1 MNVFHAKLM
10 TYYEIHR
17 MRREGHSISQISE
30 YLVLNRRTVSKY
42 LAMNEQEYEAFLVSQ
57 SDRKCILDPFE
68 EFVVRRLKSFPGTSS
83 AQMYDWLKEEYSKLP
98 KVDPKT
104 VFNFVSK
111 MRGKYNIPIASDPRQ
126 CMIVEEL
133 PMGQQGQADFGE
145 VNLRDTAG
153 KRVKVSFLA
162 MVLSRSRYKYAW
174 FVKGHFTTELTI
186 TGHDKGFAYFMGVP
200 DEMVYDQDRVLLK
213 DENHGDL
220 ILTDGFRAY
229 AKEVGFNLHFCRKA
243 DPQSKGKVENLVKYI
258 KQNFLYNRTFHNI
271 ETLNDEALAWLGRTA
286 NAMPHAFTRKEPV
299 SQWHIERDFLRPYVP
314 HLPVPIPLLDMTVR
328 KDNTVSYKGNLYSLP
343 LGSYKGRGTSVNGK
357 IESGQLIITAKPA
370 AGLTNSGREFCRHVI
385 AEGRGQKVIN
395 TDHKRD
401 KTSAIT
407 EMVNQ
412 ISGLLI
418 DPEQGQRW
426 MNAIRAD
433 KPRYIRDQLIIIR
446 KAIEGASDP
455 ALISKAVSYCE
466 QNSILIAT
474 DFKAVLSVYEQEE
487 KDQLATA
494 KIVRVNPLN
503 SKMPD
508 AALNS
513 PEMSAIKDYEAIVKG
528 TRSAMKPRKR

>member
-10 TYYEIHR
+10 IYYEIHR
-17 MRREGHSISQISE
+17 MSREGHSISQISE
-30 YLVLNRRTVSKY
+30 YLVLNRRTVAKY
-42 LAMNEQEYEAFLVSQ
+42 LAMNEQGYEDFLLRQ

-68 EFVVRRLKSFPGTSS
+68 EFVVGKLKSFPNTPS
-83 AQMYDWLKEEYSKLP
+83 AQMHDWLKEAFSELP

-111 MRGKYNIPIASDPRQ
+111 MRGKYNIPITEDPRQ

-133 PMGQQGQADFGE
+133 PMGQQCQADFGE

-153 KRVKVSFLA
+153 RRVKISFIA

-174 FVKGHFTTELTI
+174 FVKGHFTTELAI
-186 TGHDKGFAYFMGVP
+186 TGHDKGFEYFMGVP

-229 AKEVGFNLHFCRKA
+229 AQEVGFNLHFCRKA
-243 DPQSKGKVENLVKYI
+243 DPQSKGRVENLVKYV
-258 KQNFLYNRTFHNI
+258 KRNFLYNRTFHNI

-299 SQWHIERDFLRPYVP
+299 SVWHIERDFLRPYVP
-314 HLPVPIPLLDMTVR
+314 HLPAPAPLLDMTVR
-328 KDNTVSYKGNLYSLP
+328 KDNTVSYKGNFYSLP
-343 LGSYKGRGTSVNGK
+343 LGSYRGRGTRVDGK
-357 IESGQLIITAKPA
+357 IELGQLVITAKPS
-370 AGLTNSGREFCRHVI
+370 AGPKENGKEVCRHMI
-385 AEGRGQKVIN
+385 AEGMGQKIIN

-401 KTSAIT
+401 KTSAIN
-407 EMVNQ
+407 EMIDQV
-412 ISGLLI
+412 SGLLS
-418 DPEQGQRW
+418 DPEQGNRW

-433 KPRYIRDQLIIIR
+433 KPRYIRDQLLIIR
-446 KAIEGASDP
+446 KTIEQATDP
-455 ALISKAVSYCE
+455 ALVSRAVDYCE
-466 QNSILIAT
+466 QNSVLVAT
-474 DFKAVLSVYEQEE
+474 DFKAVLSVYEQEK

-494 KIVRVNPLN
+494 KIVRINPLN
-503 SKMPD
+503 GKMPD
-508 AALNS
+508 AALNR
-513 PEMSAIKDYEAIVKG
+513 PKTSAIKDYEAIVAEIKL
-528 TRSAMKPRKR
+528 TKKPRKG